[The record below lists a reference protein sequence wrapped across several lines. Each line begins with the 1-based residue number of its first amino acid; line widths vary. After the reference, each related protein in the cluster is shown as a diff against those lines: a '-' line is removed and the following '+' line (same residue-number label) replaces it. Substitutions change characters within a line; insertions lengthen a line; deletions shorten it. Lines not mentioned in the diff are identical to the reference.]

1 MPRIEISLDHLAT
14 LVSEIRLE
22 NQKLDAAFSDLSTSV
37 QALEESWEGQASRAY
52 HESFLKMTPRFRQY
66 QDVIEAYA
74 TFLDQTIENY
84 RMTELA
90 LMKNAENFQ

>member
-14 LVSEIRLE
+14 LVSDIRLE
-22 NQKLDAAFSDLSTSV
+22 NQKLDDAFSDLSRCI
-37 QALEESWEGQASRAY
+37 QGLEESWEGEAAIAY
-52 HESFLKMTPRFRQY
+52 HESFIRMTPRFRQY
-66 QDVIEAYA
+66 QEVIESYA

-84 RMTELA
+84 RLTEMA